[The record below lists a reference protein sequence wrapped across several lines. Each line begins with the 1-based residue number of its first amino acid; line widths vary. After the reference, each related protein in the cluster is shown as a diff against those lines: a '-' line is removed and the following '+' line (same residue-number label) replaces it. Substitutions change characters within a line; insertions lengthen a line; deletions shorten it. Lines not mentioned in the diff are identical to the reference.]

1 QMAVHAEPIIL
12 DSKNR
17 YLLNPGSVGQPRDGN
32 PLASF
37 ATLEY
42 NSAVEDA
49 VFTVFRTEYD
59 IKGAQ
64 AETHK
69 VGLPAILADR
79 LEIGA

>member
-1 QMAVHAEPIIL
+1 MAVHAEPITL
-12 DSKNR
+12 DPKNR

-42 NSAVEDA
+42 ISAEEEA
-49 VFTVFRTEYD
+49 VFTVFRTDYD
-59 IKGAQ
+59 IKAAQ

-69 VGLPAILADR
+69 VGLPANLADR
-79 LEIGA
+79 LDIGS